1 MQKYGHL
8 EAAKQNDKDGGNA
21 PVDQETIL
29 KNGIK

>member
-8 EAAKQNDKDGGNA
+8 EAAKQIDETGGTA
-21 PVDQETIL
+21 PVDQETIV